1 MGRGVEDAILSH
13 ILKNAKN
20 DGAESVKAKFI
31 STEKNK
37 PAEEFLPNYGFKK
50 SDDYWIF
57 DLNEPIKSPDH
68 LKIIVE

>member
-1 MGRGVEDAILSH
+1 MNGIPFAKVESSLI
-13 ILKNAKN
+13 IVLK
-20 DGAESVKAKFI
+20 SVKAKFI
-31 STEKNK
+31 PTEKNK
-37 PAEEFLPNYGFKK
+37 PAEEFLPTYGFKK